1 MDNQLIVRMPK
12 EIDHHQA
19 KEIAGA
25 LDYKISVGGV
35 RSLVFDF
42 KDTEFMDSSG
52 LGIVVG
58 RSRTMNYYQGE
69 IIAKNM
75 GKRVRRIFLAAGM
88 DKLITLEP
96 EEEEE

>member
-1 MDNQLIVRMPK
+1 
-12 EIDHHQA
+12 
-19 KEIAGA
+19 
-25 LDYKISVGGV
+25 
-35 RSLVFDF
+35 
-42 KDTEFMDSSG
+42 
-52 LGIVVG
+52 
-58 RSRTMNYYQGE
+58 MNYYQGE